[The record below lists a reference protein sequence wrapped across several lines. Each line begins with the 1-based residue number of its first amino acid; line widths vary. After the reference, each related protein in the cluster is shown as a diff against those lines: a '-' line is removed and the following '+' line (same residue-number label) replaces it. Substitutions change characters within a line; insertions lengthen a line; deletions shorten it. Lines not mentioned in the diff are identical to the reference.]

1 MRTPAGHDGIPVF
14 LTVLT
19 ALRTGQG
26 PVMLEEVEMPP
37 GEFLDIMAPAFLAA
51 LGTGIPG
58 ATVGGNAEM
67 GKGCRST

>member
-1 MRTPAGHDGIPVF
+1 
-14 LTVLT
+14 
-19 ALRTGQG
+19 
-26 PVMLEEVEMPP
+26 MLEEVEMPP